1 VQQLALAVDGLEAA
15 LASPPTF
22 QQPWRHIVR
31 ERLGE
36 VCEALTAERTAAGDS
51 WLSARAGHL
60 QRERNRLLVRLSALG
75 TMVTE
80 ASDIDAARTNLLRL
94 VPDLHHHQQR
104 MNDLV
109 YDAVAMD
116 VGGSE

>member
-1 VQQLALAVDGLEAA
+1 MQQLALAVEGLEAA
-15 LASPPTF
+15 LTSPPTF

-36 VCEALTAERTAAGDS
+36 VCEALTAERTAAHDS

-60 QRERNRLLVRLSALG
+60 QRERNRLLVRLSVLG
-75 TMVTE
+75 TMVGE
-80 ASDIDAARTNLLRL
+80 ATDLEAVRTSLLRL

-104 MNDLV
+104 LNDLV

>member
-1 VQQLALAVDGLEAA
+1 MQQLALAVEGRESA
-15 LASPPTF
+15 LDSPPRF

-31 ERLGE
+31 ERLAE
-36 VCEALTAERTAAGDS
+36 VCESLTAERTADGDS

-60 QRERNRLLVRLSALG
+60 QRERNRLLVRLSVLG
-75 TMVTE
+75 TMVAE
-80 ASDIDAARTNLLRL
+80 ASDLDAVRTNMLRL
-94 VPDLHHHQQR
+94 VPELHHHQQR

-109 YDAVAMD
+109 YDAVSMD

>member
-1 VQQLALAVDGLEAA
+1 MQQLALAVEGLESA
-15 LASPPTF
+15 LDSPPRF

-31 ERLGE
+31 ERLAE
-36 VCEALTAERTAAGDS
+36 VCESLTAERTADGDS

-60 QRERNRLLVRLSALG
+60 QRERNRLLVRLSVLG
-75 TMVTE
+75 TMVAE
-80 ASDIDAARTNLLRL
+80 ASDLDAVRTNLLRL
-94 VPDLHHHQQR
+94 VPELHHHQQR

-109 YDAVAMD
+109 YDAVSMD

>member
-1 VQQLALAVDGLEAA
+1 MQQLALAVDGLEEA
-15 LASPPTF
+15 LSSPPTF

-36 VCEALTAERTAAGDS
+36 VCEALTAERTAAADS

-60 QRERNRLLVRLSALG
+60 HRERNRLLVRLSALR
-75 TMVTE
+75 TMVADGSDVE
-80 ASDIDAARTNLLRL
+80 AVRLKLLRV
-94 VPDLHHHQQR
+94 VPDLQHHQQR
-104 MNDLV
+104 VNDLV
-109 YDAVAMD
+109 YDAAGMD

>member
-1 VQQLALAVDGLEAA
+1 MQQLLLAVEGLEAA
-15 LASPPTF
+15 LASPPAF

-36 VCEALTAERTAAGDS
+36 VCEALTAERTAAGES

-60 QRERNRLLVRLSALG
+60 QRERNRLLVRLSVLG
-75 TMVTE
+75 TMVVE
-80 ASDIDAARTNLLRL
+80 ASDVEAVRTNLLRL
-94 VPDLHHHQQR
+94 VPDLHHHHQR

-109 YDAVAMD
+109 YDAVAME

>member
-1 VQQLALAVDGLEAA
+1 VQQLALAVEGLEAA
-15 LASPPTF
+15 LASPPRF

-36 VCEALTAERTAAGDS
+36 VCEALTAERTGAGDS

-60 QRERNRLLVRLSALG
+60 QRERNRLLVRLSVLG

-80 ASDIDAARTNLLRL
+80 ATDVEAARTNLLRL